1 MTFSTPTNLVPA
13 QGAALSN
20 ASEVPEVA
28 SFNVK
33 AGLAQMLKGGVIMD
47 VINVEQ
53 ALIAEAAGAC
63 AVMALE
69 RVPADIRK
77 NGGVARMSDPRMI
90 REIINA
96 VSIPVMAKVRIGHI
110 VEAQIIESLGVDYI
124 DESEVLTPADEANH
138 INKHDYKAVTHYK
151 DPKVL
156 AEVSEDLGEAM
167 VGINISE
174 LPEEQRYSS
183 RGCQNSQALPS
194 REAKTTGTTSVLDDQ
209 YQAYF
214 HILEE
219 ERRAAERTY
228 SRVVYEPDLGLFRIS
243 VNRGNHF
250 VSMGHTLRGQ
260 IYLYPEEALFLV
272 DRGSLLAEH
281 RGVDMTVQQ
290 MWSVYLQ
297 QAEERQQQEFVGAA
311 RAMDLYVTYAYLKR
325 LGFVVTRS
333 GTYHNAEEGIQ
344 GDMQAADQ
352 MQIVAPGPWTDLW
365 STVAA
370 MWRRRTRS
378 LFHALGLWFAP
389 WSRLLSSGLDR
400 PLVSNNDQLT
410 YDQILE
416 KIQIIPSIRLASVT
430 DTSQPKKAKVDFEV
444 YKPAGAFK
452 KRQPGTPDYR
462 VVVVEAGAPLPA
474 LEDFADYFQGQVDP
488 ATQESLETVT
498 ATASAP
504 PQPTSGSGKG
514 KKVKAPDWPKILFA
528 VVDGGQV
535 TFLNM
540 CNIKATP

>member
-1 MTFSTPTNLVPA
+1 MDSVDNEDTDQHPDFRLLLTN
-13 QGAALSN
+13 SK
-20 ASEVPEVA
+20 S
-28 SFNVK
+28 
-33 AGLAQMLKGGVIMD
+33 
-47 VINVEQ
+47 
-53 ALIAEAAGAC
+53 
-63 AVMALE
+63 
-69 RVPADIRK
+69 
-77 NGGVARMSDPRMI
+77 
-90 REIINA
+90 
-96 VSIPVMAKVRIGHI
+96 
-110 VEAQIIESLGVDYI
+110 
-124 DESEVLTPADEANH
+124 
-138 INKHDYKAVTHYK
+138 
-151 DPKVL
+151 
-156 AEVSEDLGEAM
+156 
-167 VGINISE
+167 
-174 LPEEQRYSS
+174 
-183 RGCQNSQALPS
+183 QNSSQALPS
-194 REAKTTGTTSVLDDQ
+194 REAKTTGTTGATSVLDDQ

-228 SRVVYEPDLGLFRIS
+228 SRAVYEPDLGLFRIS

-250 VSMGHTLRGQ
+250 VSMGHTLHGQ
-260 IYLYPEEALFLV
+260 IYLYQEEALFLV

-297 QAEERQQQEFVGAA
+297 QAEERQQRFSGAA

-325 LGFVVTRS
+325 LGFVVTRP
-333 GTYHNAEEGIQ
+333 GTYHYAGEVAL
-344 GDMQAADQ
+344 GDTTTADQ
-352 MQIVAPGPWTDLW
+352 KQVVPTGSLTGLW

-370 MWRRRTRS
+370 MWRGRAKS

-389 WSRLLSSGLDR
+389 WRLFSNELNR
-400 PLVSNNDQLT
+400 PLVSNSDQLT
-410 YDQILE
+410 YGEILE

-430 DTSQPKKAKVDFEV
+430 DASEPKKAMVDFEV

-462 VVVVEAGAPLPA
+462 VVVVEAGVPLPA

-488 ATQESLETVT
+488 STQESLEVTGDT
-498 ATASAP
+498 ATATSP
-504 PQPTSGSGKG
+504 PQPAPAESGKG

-540 CNIKATP
+540 FNIKATP